1 MFKLIKILFL
11 QYIVVIRKIYL
22 LLRYLLNKIM
32 LLLILSNN
40 MKWNITD
47 GNILYVRVN
56 YFRVK
61 IFDTFLVTLVS
72 LAQFIKT
79 KLFYS

>member
-1 MFKLIKILFL
+1 
-11 QYIVVIRKIYL
+11 
-22 LLRYLLNKIM
+22 M

-40 MKWNITD
+40 KKWNITD

-72 LAQFIKT
+72 LTQFIKT
-79 KLFYS
+79 KLFYSYSFWQNNVSFKNY